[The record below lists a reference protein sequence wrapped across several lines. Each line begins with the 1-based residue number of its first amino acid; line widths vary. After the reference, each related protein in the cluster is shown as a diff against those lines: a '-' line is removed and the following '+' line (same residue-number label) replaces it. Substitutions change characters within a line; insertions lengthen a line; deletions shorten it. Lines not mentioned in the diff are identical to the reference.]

1 MDYSKR
7 PGKKI
12 ESIGIL
18 KRDEKPTISV
28 ITPFYNGG
36 ATIEE
41 TANGLLSQ
49 TYPFFE
55 WIIVDDGSKE
65 KKSLKKLDEIANLDK
80 RIKVYHK
87 ENGGPAVARDY
98 GIGKASKETKYIFF
112 LDCDDIPEK
121 TMLECLY
128 WTLETHPE
136 ASFAY
141 TTMVN
146 FGDREFIWDQYLTAE
161 REKKE
166 NVICISSLIKK
177 EDLLEVNGFDMKG
190 KALYEDWNLWL
201 KLLAKGKIP
210 IKVNAPIFWYRNN
223 NTGEFSRAKKNHE
236 EAMSYIYETA
246 KLVDNDAKV
255 IQFPRE
261 GKKYDT
267 VKSHDEMI
275 LPMYKK
281 SDKTKILF
289 VLPWMVTGGA
299 DLFNLDLIKRLDKDK
314 YDVTIITTTPNENPL
329 RQEFSEVCSEVYDM
343 STFLERSD
351 YINFADYII
360 ESRNIDLVFISN
372 THYGYYMLPYLKRKY
387 SHIPFIDYI
396 HSIDLA
402 DPREAFGRCSKD
414 VDKYLTYTYCCNNF
428 TKNQLL
434 NNYDRSKVDTVYI
447 GTDTKKYD
455 PKKYNKEKMK
465 EKYHIPKNKKI
476 ISFIARLSEE
486 KRPSMFVEIGKRLIK
501 ERDDLHFVI
510 AGDGYLF
517 NDVSKVATEDFSM
530 LGMISSQFAPEIY
543 VLSDITINCSSLE
556 GLALTSY
563 ESLSMGVPVISTD
576 VGGQT
581 ELIDDSV
588 GGVVHYHRN
597 ASKEEYSEEIN
608 NYCKE
613 TLRVLDNLDKIK
625 KNCRKKIE
633 ERFSLDQMALTFDKI
648 FVDAIKEAKK
658 KKFNYTD
665 NDYIEYNLALETL
678 FLDYYY
684 YCKNYLEPKFGII
697 YDENHD
703 KTKQRGRFYYQK
715 QRLIEVL
722 NRAHAKKEAVTIL
735 NLFRTLYQ
743 ILYHFMYFIKFLIL
757 SIPAFFVLIY
767 KLLTRNKNNN

>member
-223 NTGEFSRAKKNHE
+223 NTGEFSREK
-236 EAMSYIYETA
+236 
-246 KLVDNDAKV
+246 
-255 IQFPRE
+255 
-261 GKKYDT
+261 
-267 VKSHDEMI
+267 
-275 LPMYKK
+275 KK
-281 SDKTKILF
+281 S
-289 VLPWMVTGGA
+289 
-299 DLFNLDLIKRLDKDK
+299 
-314 YDVTIITTTPNENPL
+314 
-329 RQEFSEVCSEVYDM
+329 
-343 STFLERSD
+343 
-351 YINFADYII
+351 
-360 ESRNIDLVFISN
+360 
-372 THYGYYMLPYLKRKY
+372 
-387 SHIPFIDYI
+387 
-396 HSIDLA
+396 
-402 DPREAFGRCSKD
+402 
-414 VDKYLTYTYCCNNF
+414 
-428 TKNQLL
+428 
-434 NNYDRSKVDTVYI
+434 
-447 GTDTKKYD
+447 
-455 PKKYNKEKMK
+455 
-465 EKYHIPKNKKI
+465 
-476 ISFIARLSEE
+476 
-486 KRPSMFVEIGKRLIK
+486 
-501 ERDDLHFVI
+501 
-510 AGDGYLF
+510 
-517 NDVSKVATEDFSM
+517 
-530 LGMISSQFAPEIY
+530 
-543 VLSDITINCSSLE
+543 
-556 GLALTSY
+556 
-563 ESLSMGVPVISTD
+563 
-576 VGGQT
+576 
-581 ELIDDSV
+581 
-588 GGVVHYHRN
+588 
-597 ASKEEYSEEIN
+597 
-608 NYCKE
+608 
-613 TLRVLDNLDKIK
+613 
-625 KNCRKKIE
+625 
-633 ERFSLDQMALTFDKI
+633 
-648 FVDAIKEAKK
+648 
-658 KKFNYTD
+658 
-665 NDYIEYNLALETL
+665 
-678 FLDYYY
+678 
-684 YCKNYLEPKFGII
+684 
-697 YDENHD
+697 
-703 KTKQRGRFYYQK
+703 
-715 QRLIEVL
+715 
-722 NRAHAKKEAVTIL
+722 
-735 NLFRTLYQ
+735 
-743 ILYHFMYFIKFLIL
+743 
-757 SIPAFFVLIY
+757 
-767 KLLTRNKNNN
+767 

>member
-18 KRDEKPTISV
+18 KKSEKPTISV

-55 WIIVDDGSKE
+55 WIIVDDGSKD
-65 KKSLKKLDEIANLDK
+65 KKSLKKLEEIVKLDK

-98 GIGKASKETKYIFF
+98 GISKSSEETKYIFF
-112 LDCDDIPEK
+112 LDCDDIPEN

-166 NVICISSLIKK
+166 NLICISSLIKK
-177 EDLLEVNGFDMKG
+177 DDLLEVNGFDIKG

-223 NTGEFSRAKKNHE
+223 NTGEFSRAKRNHE

-246 KLVDNDAKV
+246 KLVDDDAKV

-261 GKKYDT
+261 GKKYNT

-275 LPMYKK
+275 LPKYKK
-281 SDKTKILF
+281 STKTKLLF

-299 DLFNLDLIKRLDKDK
+299 DLFNLDLIKRLNKEK
-314 YDVTIITTTPNENPL
+314 YDVTIVTTTPNENPL

-351 YINFADYII
+351 YINFVNYLI
-360 ESRNIDLVFISN
+360 ESRNIDLVFVSN
-372 THYGYYMLPYLKRKY
+372 THYGYYMVPYLKRKY
-387 SHIPFIDYI
+387 PRIPFIDYI

-402 DPREAFGRCSKD
+402 DPREAFGRCSRD
-414 VDKYLTYTYCCNNF
+414 VDKYLTHTYCCNNF

-434 NNYDRSKVDTVYI
+434 NNYNRSKVDTVYI
-447 GTDTKKYD
+447 GTDIKKFD
-455 PKKYNKEKMK
+455 PKKYNKDKMK
-465 EKYHIPKNKKI
+465 EKYHIPKDKKI

-486 KRPSMFVEIGKRLIK
+486 KRPLMFVEMGKKLLETRS
-501 ERDDLHFVI
+501 DLYFVI

-517 NDVSKVATEDFSM
+517 NDVSKEITDNFSM
-530 LGMISSQFAPEIY
+530 LGMIKNTAEIY
-543 VLSDITINCSSLE
+543 ALSDITVNCSSLE

-563 ESLSMGVPVISTD
+563 ESLAMKVPIISTD

-581 ELIDDSV
+581 ELIDNSV
-588 GGVVHYHRN
+588 GGVVHYKKN
-597 ASKEEYSEEIN
+597 ASKEEYNEEIN

-613 TLRVLDNLDKIK
+613 IIRVLNDLDRIK
-625 KNCRKKIE
+625 KNCRNKIE
-633 ERFSLDQMALTFDKI
+633 ERFTLDKMASIFDNI
-648 FVDAIKEAKK
+648 FTDSIKEEKK
-658 KKFNYTD
+658 KQLTYNY
-665 NDYIEYNLALETL
+665 NDYIEYNFALETL

-684 YCKNYLEPKFGII
+684 YCKNYLEAKFGII
-697 YDENHD
+697 YSDDND
-703 KTKQRGRFYYQK
+703 NPKQRGRFYYQK
-715 QRLIEVL
+715 QRLSEVL
-722 NRAHAKKEAVTIL
+722 NRAHAKKEAVVIL
-735 NLFRTLYQ
+735 NLFRTFYQ

-767 KLLTRNKNNN
+767 KLLMRNK